1 MGKKIQSMGLDLE
14 KINFFEHSKKNKKE
28 KIILFG
34 AGLVCKKFINSF
46 DKSLILFICD
56 NNKKLWG
63 TKFDGI
69 QIKDPNVLKQNK
81 YKKFVVVIMTTSFVD
96 IIKQLKKIISL
107 KVYVSSLLKDRLCID
122 YLQNIKKNILISSG
136 LPSIK
141 SEKSGGGLYLIK
153 LNGNKYDIKK
163 VYSGTVHGVISY
175 KKGYAISDSING
187 VIILD
192 KNFKVIKKGSYP
204 LNTRAHG
211 VSFDEND
218 NFYVAC
224 SMTDKIKI
232 FDKNLRFVGTIP
244 ISEKFEKLKSPQH
257 HLNDIFIK
265 NGNLYVSMFSLS
277 GNHKNNVYDGGVC
290 EIDLKTKK
298 IINPIYSNLIMPHS
312 IKYLNDSFAV
322 LDSLNGDLIIGS
334 DRIANFPG
342 FSRGLS
348 FDGEFYFIGQSRN
361 RNFSLVSQKKNNI
374 SIDNSIIIYD
384 HKNKISRNIILPF
397 QISEIHEVLVIN

>member
-1 MGKKIQSMGLDLE
+1 MGLNLE
-14 KINFFEHSKKNKKE
+14 KINFFEYSKKTKKE
-28 KIILFG
+28 KIVLFG
-34 AGLVCKKFINSF
+34 AGVVCKKFINSF
-46 DKSLILFICD
+46 DKSSILFICD

-69 QIKDPNVLKQNK
+69 QIKNPNILKQNK
-81 YKKFVVVIMTTSFVD
+81 FKNLTVVIMTTSFVD
-96 IIKQLKKIISL
+96 IIKQLKKIITL
-107 KVYVSSLLKDRLCID
+107 RVYVSSLLKNLLSIE

-136 LPSIK
+136 LPPIK
-141 SEKSGGGLYLIK
+141 NKKNGGGLYLIK

-163 VYSGTVHGVISY
+163 VYSGTVHGVINY
-175 KKGYAISDSING
+175 KNGYAISDSVNG
-187 VIILD
+187 VIILN

-211 VSFDEND
+211 ISYDENN

-232 FDKNLRFVGTIP
+232 FNKNLRFVDSIS
-244 ISEKFEKLKSPQH
+244 ISEKFEKMKSPQH
-257 HLNDIFIK
+257 HLNDIYIK
-265 NGNLYVSMFSLS
+265 DGNLYVSMFSLS
-277 GNHKNNVYDGGVC
+277 GNHKRNVYDGGVC

-298 IINPIYSNLIMPHS
+298 INNVIYTNLIMPHS
-312 IKYLNDSFAV
+312 IKYVNDSFAV
-322 LDSLNGDLIIGS
+322 LDSLNGDLIVGIEK
-334 DRIANFPG
+334 IANFPG

-348 FDGEFYFIGQSRN
+348 YDGKFYFIGQSRN

-384 HKNKISRNIILPF
+384 YKNKISRNIILPF
-397 QISEIHEVLVIN
+397 QISEIHEVLVMS